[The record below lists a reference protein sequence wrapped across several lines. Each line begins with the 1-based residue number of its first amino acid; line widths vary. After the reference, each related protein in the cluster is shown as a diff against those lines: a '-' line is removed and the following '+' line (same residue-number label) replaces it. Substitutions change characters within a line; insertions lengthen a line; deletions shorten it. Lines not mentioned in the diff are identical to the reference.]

1 MTKPGQDAH
10 WLNAQRVKAYPRLL
24 LVMFVATTAVWVLL
38 SKNMVDPQ
46 GKPFGND
53 FITFW
58 AASYAALH
66 GHAPDAYNLA
76 KIFKYEQIAVPASKL
91 VFGWY
96 YPPSFYL
103 IALPLALLP
112 YVASFLV
119 WTLSTLALYVVVLR
133 RVVGGSAAMWC
144 LAAFSGLWINLLHG
158 QNAFLTAALAGAG
171 ILCLKRRPYL
181 AGVFIGLLAVKPH
194 LALLFPVALLA
205 IGAWRAIASAAVTAF
220 ALTAAGT
227 LVLGR
232 DTLTACVG
240 AMGQARYFLENGGLP
255 WQKMPTMFALARLLG
270 MPAGVA
276 YGLHAIVA
284 VGAVA
289 AVWGV
294 WRRSL
299 DRDEDWGLRGAVL
312 MSATFL
318 VSPYV
323 FDYDLAWLAFPIAW
337 LAVIGM
343 RDGWLA
349 GEREVLVL
357 AWLLPMLMAPVTAVV
372 VVQPG
377 PFVLG
382 ALLWVVVRRCRSARV
397 SGVVGAGFSPS
408 YTP

>member
-1 MTKPGQDAH
+1 MTKPAPDAH
-10 WLNAQRVKAYPRLL
+10 WLNSKRLTAYPRILL
-24 LVMFVATTAVWVLL
+24 GMFVLTTAIWLL
-38 SKNMVDPQ
+38 MSKQMVDPQ

-66 GHAPDAYNLA
+66 GHAPDAYNIA
-76 KIFKYEQIAVPASKL
+76 KIFRYEQIAVPASKL

-103 IALPLALLP
+103 VVLPLALLP
-112 YVASFLV
+112 YVAAFFV
-119 WTLSTLALYVVVLR
+119 WILPTLALYVGVLQR
-133 RVVGGSAAMWC
+133 IVKGSVAMWC
-144 LAAFSGLWINLLHG
+144 LAAFSGVWINLLHG
-158 QNAFLTAALAGAG
+158 QNGFLTAALAGAG
-171 ILCLKRRPYL
+171 ILCLKRRPWL

-205 IGAWRAIASAAVTAF
+205 IGAWRAMAGAAVTAV

-255 WQKMPTMFALARLLG
+255 WQKMPTIFAFARLLG
-270 MPAGVA
+270 MPVAVA

-284 VGAVA
+284 VGAMV
-289 AVWGV
+289 AVWHV
-294 WRRSL
+294 WRRSA
-299 DRDEDWGLRGAVL
+299 DWGLRGAAL

-323 FDYDLAWLAFPIAW
+323 FDYDLAWLGFPIAW
-337 LAVIGM
+337 LASIGI
-343 RDGWLA
+343 RDGWQN
-349 GEREVLVL
+349 GERDVL
-357 AWLLPMLMAPVTAVV
+357 ALAYLMPFVIAPVASAVSLQV
-372 VVQPG
+372 G
-377 PFVLG
+377 PFVLVG
-382 ALLWVVVRRCRSARV
+382 LLWMVWRRVGGRRSAETQDAEAVASASAERL
-397 SGVVGAGFSPS
+397 
-408 YTP
+408 

>member
-1 MTKPGQDAH
+1 M
-10 WLNAQRVKAYPRLL
+10 NAERLKAYPRIL
-24 LVMFVATTAVWVLL
+24 LVMFIATSAGWLLL
-38 SKNMVDPQ
+38 SKHRIDPL

-58 AASYAALH
+58 AASDAALH
-66 GHAPDAYNLA
+66 GHAPDAYNLT
-76 KIFKYEQIAVPASKL
+76 KIFHYEQIAVPASKL

-103 IALPLALLP
+103 VALPLALLP

-119 WTLSTLALYVVVLR
+119 WTLSTLALYVAVLR
-133 RVVGGSAAMWC
+133 RIVRTSAAMWC
-144 LAAFSGLWINLLHG
+144 LAAFSGLWIDLLHG

-205 IGAWRAIASAAVTAF
+205 IGAWRSIASAAATAF

-232 DTLTACVG
+232 STLTACVG
-240 AMGQARYFLENGGLP
+240 AMGQARYFLETGGLP
-255 WQKMPTMFALARLLG
+255 WQKMPTLFAFARLLG
-270 MPAGVA
+270 MPVGVA
-276 YGLHAIVA
+276 YGLQALVA
-284 VGAVA
+284 LGAT
-289 AVWGV
+289 AVVWRL
-294 WRRSL
+294 WRRSH
-299 DRDEDWGLRGAVL
+299 DWGLRGAVL

-337 LAVIGM
+337 LAMVGI
-343 RDGWLA
+343 RDGWLK
-349 GEREVLVL
+349 GEREILTM
-357 AWLLPMLMAPVTAVV
+357 AWLVPFVMAPIASATAVQV
-372 VVQPG
+372 G
-377 PFVLG
+377 PFVLAG
-382 ALLWVVVRRCRSARV
+382 MVWVAWRRANGIRVAQARK
-397 SGVVGAGFSPS
+397 AGFAAVQAIEMFP
-408 YTP
+408 